1 MLPDERRRI
10 TELEQRLATGSVPQA
25 GGRLADLEA
34 LADLYVQSDQY
45 VPALETLDALL
56 ERPEAAR
63 LALPRR
69 LALAIKQ
76 STILRHQGRFSEAWA
91 RIGAAVEAN
100 DPTLPRDLAVGLDV
114 EGAQILCHLG
124 RYDEAL
130 DVARRAAALAEATGD
145 RALVARAVGQVAFVS
160 MRRGDMLAA
169 RESYEEALTLFR
181 RLGDETNVAWVR
193 NNLAI
198 VCKNLGEWDAA
209 RAHFV
214 EAIAIHRRLG
224 QFAQMGVRLQ
234 NLGVLLVKNG
244 TWERAHV
251 VLDEARACFTQ
262 VGNRWGLVAND
273 LAQGWLAR
281 LEGRTDDAQ
290 ERLARALA
298 DSLGEGFVREEALA
312 REFLGDVAFDRGE
325 PERALECYRAAL
337 AMGERMAPAGD
348 VVSEVLR
355 RIAEVELALGR
366 PDAARATIE
375 RAIHVCALLDDK
387 YETAVLQ
394 RVKGQL
400 ASVRGDVDGAVRD
413 FTAAVHQFGE
423 MGERFERGKALVLL
437 ARATTDVAETRRALY
452 RASACYA
459 EIGAERELKLVE
471 RELLGLAGPAV
482 AADPTVAAALGA
494 PPAGS
499 SAAAASVRPARRIGR
514 KLASP
519 VLVGRSR
526 SLARVLDLVGRAAA
540 TDLSVIVIGETGT
553 GKELSA
559 RASHEQSDRADRPF
573 LAVNCGALRAEL
585 AASQLFGHRRG
596 AFTGAHNDGVGFVEA
611 AHTGTLFLDEIGEL
625 PADVQVTLL
634 RFLESGEYLR
644 LGETQVRRAD
654 VRVVGAT
661 HVELR
666 RAVAEKSFRADLF
679 YRLHELEI
687 QLPALR
693 ERPEDVLHLAR
704 HFLAA
709 YGGPEAPSLSESA
722 GNLLVSYPWPGN
734 VRELENCMKR
744 ALALVAHGGGVI
756 DADALEPLL
765 VGALAT
771 ASAEASSGVLLGA
784 RLADADRRELLSV
797 LDEAQ
802 GNKSR
807 AAERL
812 GISRK
817 TLYARMRRL
826 GLAADD

>member
-1 MLPDERRRI
+1 LLPDERRKI
-10 TELEQRLATGSVPQA
+10 SDLEGKLVSAHEPEGS
-25 GGRLADLEA
+25 GRLADLEA
-34 LADLYVQSDQY
+34 LADLYLQSDQY
-45 VPALETLDALL
+45 VPALETLESLL
-56 ERPEAAR
+56 ARPEAAF
-63 LALPRR
+63 LAPARR
-69 LALAIKQ
+69 LALTVKLSA
-76 STILRHQGRFSEAWA
+76 ILRHQGRFSEAWERVA
-91 RIGAAVEAN
+91 PAVVHE
-100 DPTLPRDLAVGLDV
+100 DPALPRDVLVATAI
-114 EGAQILCHLG
+114 EGAQVLCHLT

-130 DVARRAAALAEATGD
+130 DVARRALASAEIAGD
-145 RALVARAVGQVAFVS
+145 RALIARALGQVAFVQ
-160 MRRGDMLAA
+160 MRRGDMLPA

-209 RAHFV
+209 RAHFS

-224 QFAQMGVRLQ
+224 QFAQLGVRLQ
-234 NLGVLLVKNG
+234 NLGVLLVKSG
-244 TWERAHV
+244 AWEKAHP
-251 VLDEARACFTQ
+251 VLDEARTCFEQ
-262 VGNRWGLVAND
+262 VGNRWGRAAND
-273 LAQGWLAR
+273 LARGWLAR
-281 LEGRTDDAQ
+281 LEGRHAEAE
-290 ERLARALA
+290 ERLSSALEQ
-298 DSLGEGFVREEALA
+298 SLAEGFLREEALA
-312 REFLGDVAFDRGE
+312 REFLGDLAFDRGE
-325 PERALECYRAAL
+325 PGKALEAYRAAL

-366 PDAARATIE
+366 LDAAGETISRAT
-375 RAIHVCALLDDK
+375 HVCSLLDDR

-394 RVKGQL
+394 RVGGQL
-400 ASVRGDVDGAVRD
+400 AAARGDVAGAVRG
-413 FTAAVHQFGE
+413 FTAAVHLMAE

-437 ARATTDVAETRRALY
+437 ARATTDTAEARRVLY

-459 EIGAERELKLVE
+459 EIGAERELALVE
-471 RELLGLAGPAV
+471 RELLHRAVPGVPGPGA
-482 AADPTVAAALGA
+482 AADPTVAAALGVT
-494 PPAGS
+494 AGTGGRS
-499 SAAAASVRPARRIGR
+499 GRRVAR

-526 SLARVLDLVGRAAA
+526 ALGRVLDLVGRAAA
-540 TDLSVIVIGETGT
+540 TDLSVIVVGETGT
-553 GKELSA
+553 GKELIA
-559 RASHEQSDRADRPF
+559 RAIHEQSDRADRPF

-596 AFTGAHNDGVGFVEA
+596 AFTGAHADGVGFVEA

-666 RAVAEKSFRADLF
+666 RAVAEKKFRPDLF
-679 YRLHELEI
+679 YRLHEIEI
-687 QLPALR
+687 RLPALR
-693 ERPEDVLHLAR
+693 DRPEDVGPLAR
-704 HFLAA
+704 HFLSA
-709 YGGPEAPSLSESA
+709 YGGPAAPRLDDA
-722 GNLLVSYPWPGN
+722 AATRLAAYDWPGN
-734 VRELENCMKR
+734 VRELENWVKR
-744 ALALVAHGGGVI
+744 ALALVAHRDGVI
-756 DADALEPLL
+756 DAEAIEPLL
-765 VGALAT
+765 SGGFGDAELAGQELR
-771 ASAEASSGVLLGA
+771 AQLVE
-784 RLADADRRELLSV
+784 ADRRELVAV

-817 TLYARMRRL
+817 TLYARLRRL
-826 GLAADD
+826 GLAED

>member
-1 MLPDERRRI
+1 MPDERRRI
-10 TELEQRLATGSVPQA
+10 TELEQKLASGSPPQA
-25 GGRLADLEA
+25 GGRLSDLEA

-45 VPALETLDALL
+45 VPALETLEALL

-63 LALPRR
+63 LAPARR
-69 LALAIKQ
+69 LALALKQ
-76 STILRHQGRFSEAWA
+76 STILRHQGRFSEAWS
-91 RIGAAVEAN
+91 RIGPAVETA
-100 DPTLPRDLAVGLDV
+100 DPALGRDLAVALDI
-114 EGAQILCHLG
+114 EGAQVLCHLG

-130 DVARRAAALAEATGD
+130 DVARRGARLAEATGD
-145 RALVARAVGQVAFVS
+145 RALVARAVGQVAFVA

-209 RAHFV
+209 RAHFD

-224 QFAQMGVRLQ
+224 QFAQLGVRLQ

-244 TWERAHV
+244 SWARAHA

-262 VGNRWGLVAND
+262 VGNRWGLVANN

-281 LEGRTDDAQ
+281 LEGRLADAQ
-290 ERLARALA
+290 ERLAEALES
-298 DSLGEGFVREEALA
+298 SLGEGFVREEALA

-325 PERALECYRAAL
+325 TERALESYRAAL

-355 RIAEVELALGR
+355 RIADVEIALGR
-366 PDAARATIE
+366 HDLAAETIE
-375 RAIHVCALLDDK
+375 RATHVCALLDDR
-387 YETAVLQ
+387 YETAVLS

-400 ASVRGDVDGAVRD
+400 ASARGDVAGAVKD
-413 FTAAVHQFGE
+413 FTFAIHRFGE

-437 ARATTDVAETRRALY
+437 ARATTEVAEARRALY

-459 EIGAERELKLVE
+459 EIGAERELLLVE
-471 RELLGLAGPAV
+471 RELLGLAGPPA
-482 AADPTVAAALGA
+482 AADPTVAAALGVPVTAGTA
-494 PPAGS
+494 P
-499 SAAAASVRPARRIGR
+499 VRPAGRRIVR
-514 KLASP
+514 KLATP

-526 SLARVLDLVGRAAA
+526 SLSRVLDLVGRAAA

-553 GKELSA
+553 GKELIA
-559 RASHEQSDRADRPF
+559 RAIHDQSERADRPF

-625 PADVQVTLL
+625 PADVQVMLL

-644 LGETQVRRAD
+644 LGETQARRAD
-654 VRVVGAT
+654 VRIVGAT

-666 RAVAEKSFRADLF
+666 RAVAEKKFRPDLF

-693 ERPEDVLHLAR
+693 ERPEDVLPLAR
-704 HFLAA
+704 HFLLA
-709 YGGPEAPSLSESA
+709 YGGSAAPVLSDSA
-722 GNLLVSYPWPGN
+722 GNLLVAYPWPGN

-744 ALALVAHGGGVI
+744 ALALVAHGGGTI

-765 VGALAT
+765 VGALSLTAPDIGGSAVLAT
-771 ASAEASSGVLLGA
+771 

-826 GLAADD
+826 GLADDD